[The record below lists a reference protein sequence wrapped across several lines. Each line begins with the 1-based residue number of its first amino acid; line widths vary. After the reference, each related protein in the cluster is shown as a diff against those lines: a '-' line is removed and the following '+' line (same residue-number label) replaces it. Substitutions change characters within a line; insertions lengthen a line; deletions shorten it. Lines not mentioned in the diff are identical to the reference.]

1 MQVYGSAYGEDQAGG
16 LPSEYAYSAGLYF
29 PQLSADGSW
38 DLRLEGAKTNQG
50 WYSHWTFKT
59 GWTYKNDIMGNAM
72 GKDALQYTAII
83 NHYMDN
89 GDQLGLSF
97 STTEFDRHVVNNPE
111 MQEFKINYAKKL
123 KKNMYLDAMIG
134 YAKVDN
140 ANYERGKNNSTK
152 IMGLGLR
159 WEY

>member
-1 MQVYGSAYGEDQAGG
+1 MEELVC
-16 LPSEYAYSAGLYF
+16 
-29 PQLSADGSW
+29 
-38 DLRLEGAKTNQG
+38 
-50 WYSHWTFKT
+50 
-59 GWTYKNDIMGNAM
+59 
-72 GKDALQYTAII
+72 II

-134 YAKVDN
+134 YAKIDN
-140 ANYERGKNNSTK
+140 ANYERNKSNSTK
-152 IMGLGLR
+152 MMGLGLR